1 LKKLTKNRTLDW
13 LSTGFTVNS
22 VADIFNIGM
31 KYSTEMN
38 PTPLAVFDEQH
49 ISSFKEFFIPR
60 ASGRDIFKALLERHG
75 SRRRME
81 TSFLWTS

>member
-1 LKKLTKNRTLDW
+1 LPGLLTILQKTFEEAKKNTLDW

-22 VADIFNIGM
+22 TVADIFNIGM

-38 PTPLAVFDEQH
+38 PPPAVFDEQH

-60 ASGRDIFKALLERHG
+60 ASGRDIFKALLEKAW
-75 SRRRME
+75 
-81 TSFLWTS
+81 FAA